1 MVALVEFLYLRLD
14 YLSCTINVVSSVN
27 DASQVILL
35 LPGLVDELGYHLLG
49 DSVFL
54 GNISLLLELDHHLVD
69 DADPVVDGE
78 RLSLP

>member
-1 MVALVEFLYLRLD
+1 MTLVQGCYLQLD
-14 YLSCTINVVSSVN
+14 HLSGAINFVSCVKN
-27 DASQVILL
+27 AAQVILL
-35 LPGLVDELGYHLLG
+35 LPGLMDELGYHLLG

-69 DADPVVDGE
+69 DADPVADGQ

>member
-1 MVALVEFLYLRLD
+1 MSLVQGFYLQLD
-14 YLSCTINVVSSVN
+14 HLSGAINFVSRVE
-27 DASQVILL
+27 DAAQVILL
-35 LPGLVDELGYHLLG
+35 LPGLVDELCYHLLG
-49 DSVFL
+49 DSVLL